1 MSEAK
6 EYLEKIKWYDVLID
20 SKLEEL
26 ANLNS
31 IVRRI
36 TPVMNTTGG
45 GASGN
50 QDRLGE
56 TIAKIV
62 DLQEEINRDVD
73 MFVDR
78 KREATRL
85 LKKLENPL
93 HYQILHKRYVLYKTF
108 EQIAADTH
116 YSYRNITH
124 AHGRALQ
131 AFGKV
136 LEEGKK
142 RE

>member
-6 EYLEKIKWYDVLID
+6 EYLECIKMMDAIVD

-26 ANLNS
+26 AMLKS
-31 IVRRI
+31 MVKRI

-45 GASGN
+45 GAAGN
-50 QDRLGE
+50 QDKMSE

-73 MFVDR
+73 MVVN
-78 KREATRL
+78 
-85 LKKLENPL
+85 LKKDANELLAKIKRPEY
-93 HYQILHKRYVLYKTF
+93 YQVLHKRYVLFKSF
-108 EQIAADTH
+108 EQIAMEMK
-116 YSYRNITH
+116 YSYRGICYV
-124 AHGRALQ
+124 HGRALQ

-136 LEEGKK
+136 LEERKT
-142 RE
+142 

>member
-6 EYLEKIKWYDVLID
+6 EYLERIKMMDAIVD

-26 ANLNS
+26 AMLKS
-31 IVRRI
+31 MVKRI

-50 QDRLGE
+50 QDKMSE

-73 MFVDR
+73 MVVN
-78 KREATRL
+78 
-85 LKKLENPL
+85 LKKDANELLAKIKRPEY
-93 HYQILHKRYVLYKTF
+93 YQVLHKRYVLFKSF
-108 EQIAADTH
+108 EQIAMEMK
-116 YSYRNITH
+116 YSYRGICYV
-124 AHGRALQ
+124 HGRALQ

-136 LEEGKK
+136 LEERKP
-142 RE
+142 